1 MPEKINRDIEL
12 TNGTIILRPYRRCD
26 IKATYEAVRE
36 SIMEMS
42 PWLPF
47 VHANYSLKESRE
59 WIKQRPKDWHKG
71 ISYEFTILEAGNG
84 MTKGGC
90 GINQI
95 DYNNLYA
102 NLGYW
107 VRTSRTGHG
116 TAAVAARLLAEW
128 GFKALGLKRIEIV
141 VATGNMRSQR
151 AAEKAGAKR
160 EGILRNR
167 IQVRDKTYDAVMF
180 SLIPKDFDLK

>member
-1 MPEKINRDIEL
+1 MTEKINRDIER
-12 TNGTIILRPYRRCD
+12 TNGAIVLRPYRRCD

-36 SIMEMS
+36 SITEMT

-47 VHANYSLKESRE
+47 VHANYSISESHE
-59 WIKQRPKDWHKG
+59 WIKQRPIDWRKG
-71 ISYEFTILEAGNG
+71 ISYEFTILEAENG
-84 MTKGGC
+84 ITLGGC

-95 DYNNLYA
+95 DSNNLYA

-107 VRTSRTGHG
+107 VKTSRTGNG
-116 TAAVAARLLAEW
+116 VAPSAARLLAEW
-128 GFKALGLKRIEIV
+128 GFRALGLKRIEIV
-141 VATGNMRSQR
+141 VATGNLRSQR

-160 EGILRNR
+160 EGISRNR

-180 SLIPKDFDLK
+180 SLIPEDFGLE